1 MARPSKTNRLKA
13 KFKAKKRKERLRKNK
28 QLVKRRAG
36 GRLVKKINRKDRVR

>member
-1 MARPSKTNRLKA
+1 MARSNKTARLKA

-36 GRLVKKINRKDRVR
+36 GRLVKKVNRKDGVR